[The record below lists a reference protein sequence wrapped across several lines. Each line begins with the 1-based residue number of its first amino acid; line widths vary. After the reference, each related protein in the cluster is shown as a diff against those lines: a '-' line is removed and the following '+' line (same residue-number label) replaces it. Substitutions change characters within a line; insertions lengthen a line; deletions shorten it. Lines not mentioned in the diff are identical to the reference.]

1 TYKSSSWV
9 CKPTSGNDV
18 HCSSTYVTLA
28 VGSST
33 SLQIAVFVPKA
44 EAVRSQCAITN
55 TVNASIS
62 AAVLHSSK
70 GVQYTASATD
80 KLPAAACAKPPVCP
94 PNQVKPGG
102 GCCDPGLVWNGRACV
117 PPKPLPPK
125 CPRDSVPGDNGACLC
140 KPGTQG
146 TPGQCVPVPPPAPNC
161 PKDSVTGPNGAC
173 VCKDGTHGRPGRCVP
188 DQPPAPTCPKDSVA
202 GPNGDCACKPGTT
215 GAPGRC
221 VPDQVIVKPL
231 PIECPSDS
239 RLDRR
244 TLQCVCLPGTKG
256 TPGQCVPDQVIV
268 KPLPIECP
276 KDSHL
281 DRRTLQCVCNPPL
294 VGKPGAC
301 VVSRVPVLQLPQTLQ
316 TPVLR

>member
-1 TYKSSSWV
+1 VS
-9 CKPTSGNDV
+9 
-18 HCSSTYVTLA
+18 
-28 VGSST
+28 
-33 SLQIAVFVPKA
+33 
-44 EAVRSQCAITN
+44 
-55 TVNASIS
+55 
-62 AAVLHSSK
+62 
-70 GVQYTASATD
+70 
-80 KLPAAACAKPPVCP
+80 
-94 PNQVKPGG
+94 
-102 GCCDPGLVWNGRACV
+102 
-117 PPKPLPPK
+117 
-125 CPRDSVPGDNGACLC
+125 
-140 KPGTQG
+140 
-146 TPGQCVPVPPPAPNC
+146 
-161 PKDSVTGPNGAC
+161 
-173 VCKDGTHGRPGRCVP
+173 